1 MSTTDFDRA
10 KRQQA
15 ILVAIKDKALNLDL
29 IPKLP
34 TLAATMMDSIKTD
47 MGLDE
52 MLQLAALAP
61 QIDTSTIRQAVLEKP
76 YVYGYKRPSD
86 GAAVQLPKWDLIHP
100 LIQELFS
107 TQVVVVVPTPKPTL
121 PSPTPTLAPVEIEEL
136 KELAQEGARI
146 AVQNGTSEPN
156 YAARVAAMLLEQG
169 YQVVEYGDA
178 DRVDYARSV
187 VVDYTGKTYTL
198 NRLVEMFGVAPENVR
213 PSPNLRSPIDIRV
226 IVGQDFLQTLR

>member
-1 MSTTDFDRA
+1 LS
-10 KRQQA
+10 
-15 ILVAIKDKALNLDL
+15 LNL

-34 TLAATMMDSIKTD
+34 SLAATMMDSIKTD
-47 MGLDE
+47 MSPDV

-86 GAAVQLPKWDLIHP
+86 GAAVQLPKWDLIRP
-100 LIQELFS
+100 LIEELFS
-107 TQVVVVVPTPKPTL
+107 TQVVVVVPTPTPALPT
-121 PSPTPTLAPVEIEEL
+121 PTPTLAPVEIEEL
-136 KELAQEGARI
+136 KGLAQEGARI

-156 YAARVAAMLLEQG
+156 SAARVAAMLLEQG

-178 DRVDYARSV
+178 DRADYAHSV
-187 VVDYTGKTYTL
+187 IVDYTGKSYTL
-198 NRLVEMFGVAPENVR
+198 NLLVEMFGVAPENVR

-226 IVGQDFLQTLR
+226 IVGQDFLQTFR